1 MTSKNIEQKHPQN
14 KKDRTTVDIL
24 LKVKSNPTDN
34 VAPSPSDR
42 DLVELA
48 RLIIRYRDFPGAR
61 DIQRDLNFIL
71 DSWQL
76 TEEQLYNKTRAI
88 HSEGVVYR
96 RTPTGEQQDW
106 T

>member
-1 MTSKNIEQKHPQN
+1 MSSGNIEQKHPQN
-14 KKDRTTVDIL
+14 RRDRATVDSL
-24 LKVKSNPTDN
+24 LKVNSKSEDGIN
-34 VAPSPSDR
+34 AQPSDR

-61 DIQRDLNFIL
+61 DIQQDLQVVL
-71 DSWQL
+71 DNWGL
-76 TEEQLYNKTRAI
+76 DEEKLYSKTRAI
-88 HSEGVVYR
+88 HAEGIVYR

>member
-1 MTSKNIEQKHPQN
+1 MSNENVDQKHPQN
-14 KKDRTTVDIL
+14 KTDRIIVESL
-24 LKVKSNPTDN
+24 LKVQSN
-34 VAPSPSDR
+34 PSDR

-61 DIQRDLNFIL
+61 DTQKDLQEVLNT
-71 DSWQL
+71 WQL
-76 TEEQLYNKTRAI
+76 TEEQLYTKTRAI
-88 HSEGVVYR
+88 HAAGVVYR

>member
-1 MTSKNIEQKHPQN
+1 MSQPNVDQKHPQN
-14 KKDRTTVDIL
+14 KKDRTTVDEL
-24 LKVKSNPTDN
+24 LKVQST
-34 VAPSPSDR
+34 PSDR

-61 DIQRDLNFIL
+61 DIQRDLQVVLNT
-71 DSWQL
+71 WEL
-76 TEEQLYNKTRAI
+76 TEEQLYIKTRII
-88 HSEGVVYR
+88 HAGGMVYR